1 MWATVIVITLI
12 KAALNLKKKKKKDF
26 SGHTYIILG
35 QIQQYREDVLIT
47 H

>member
-12 KAALNLKKKKKKDF
+12 KAALSLKKKEDF